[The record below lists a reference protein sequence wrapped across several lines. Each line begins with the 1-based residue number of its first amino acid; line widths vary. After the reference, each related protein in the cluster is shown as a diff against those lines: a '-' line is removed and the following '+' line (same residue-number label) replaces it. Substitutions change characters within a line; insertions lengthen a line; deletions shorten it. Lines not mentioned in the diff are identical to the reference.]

1 MKIRLTQTSVA
12 ALKSAGKGYWVT
24 DGGCQNLRIFVGASG
39 SKTWYASY
47 RDEKGNK
54 QSVKLGSAQVLTV
67 AQARE
72 KAKDTSARV
81 LRGEN
86 VKKEKRSEKLTLGGF
101 INNIFSPERKPS
113 KHMLWRLN
121 KQFKDRF
128 YSSPIGELTV
138 KDLLIW
144 RNERIECGVKAA
156 TVNKDIGAL
165 KAALTWGVYQ
175 GCIDINPLE
184 KLRRLPEV
192 GISDEADSKEIIRY
206 LSSDERERL
215 HAALDAREQRIRTG
229 RDNHNE
235 LLAERGDALLP
246 PLTATF
252 VDHIKP
258 MVIISLN
265 SGLRRGS
272 LFGLLWADI
281 DFDNEVLILRP
292 SNVKSK
298 KKTILP
304 MSAVT
309 METLLA
315 WREQTSNEGL
325 VFPSP
330 VTGTM
335 LTNVKKAWAGVLKD
349 AHIENF
355 RWHDMRHDFASRL
368 VMSGVDLFRVQ
379 KLMGHS
385 DISMTLRYAHLAPSD
400 LQKTISLLDSEPVKK
415 VQGKIMGQ
423 LFSA

>member
-1 MKIRLTQTSVA
+1 
-12 ALKSAGKGYWVT
+12 
-24 DGGCQNLRIFVGASG
+24 
-39 SKTWYASY
+39 
-47 RDEKGNK
+47 
-54 QSVKLGSAQVLTV
+54 V

-86 VKKEKRSEKLTLGGF
+86 VKKEKRSEKLTLGEF
-101 INNIFSPERKPS
+101 INNVFSPERKPS
-113 KHMLWRLN
+113 KHTLWRLN

-128 YSSPIGELTV
+128 YSSPIDELTV
-138 KDLLIW
+138 KDFLIW
-144 RNERIECGVKAA
+144 RNERIEGGVKAA
-156 TVNKDIGAL
+156 TVNKDVGAL

-175 GCIDINPLE
+175 GCIDVNPLE
-184 KLRRLPEV
+184 KLRRLPEA
-192 GISDEADSKEIIRY
+192 GISDEVDSKEIIRY

-215 HAALDAREQRIRTG
+215 YAALDAREERIRAG
-229 RDNHNE
+229 RENHNE
-235 LLAERGDALLP
+235 LLEERGDALLP
-246 PLTATF
+246 PFKAAF

-272 LFGLLWADI
+272 LFGLLWTDI

-309 METLLA
+309 RETLLA
-315 WREQTSNEGL
+315 WREQTSDEGL

-330 VTGTM
+330 VTGAM
-335 LTNVKKAWAGVLKD
+335 LTNVKKAWAGVLKE
-349 AHIENF
+349 ANIENF

-385 DISMTLRYAHLAPSD
+385 DISMTLRYAHLATSD
-400 LQKTISLLDSEPVKK
+400 LQKTISLLDPEPTTKA
-415 VQGKIMGQ
+415 QGKIISH